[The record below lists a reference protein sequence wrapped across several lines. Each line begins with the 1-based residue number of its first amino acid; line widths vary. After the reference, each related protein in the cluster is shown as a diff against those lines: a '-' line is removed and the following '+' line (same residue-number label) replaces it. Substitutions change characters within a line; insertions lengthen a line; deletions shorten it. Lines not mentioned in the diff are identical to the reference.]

1 MRNQTGHIYITPK
14 GARFGQRHY
23 PCSIGRNGTTSRKK
37 EGDGATPEGVHEIV
51 GLLYRRDRIKKPT
64 DWAIPLK
71 LCDLWS
77 DDLTDPNYNMMICA
91 PSDFGHEKL
100 WRPDPMYD
108 LVLLTNWNWPYA
120 VKGRGSAIF
129 IHQWRKPGHPTE
141 GCVAFHP
148 NHLLEVAKNITFGTK
163 LIVLPHRHGRQ
174 K

>member
-1 MRNQTGHIYITPK
+1 MSNQTGHIYITPK

-23 PCSIGRNGTTSRKK
+23 PFSIGRNGTTSRKK

-71 LCDLWS
+71 PCDLWS

-163 LIVLPHRHGRQ
+163 LIVLPHIHGRQ

>member
-1 MRNQTGHIYITPK
+1 VKDNPRHIFITPR

-37 EGDGATPEGVHEIV
+37 EGDGATPEGVHEII
-51 GLLYRRDRIKKPT
+51 GLLYRPDRIAKPT

-71 LCDLWS
+71 LYDLWS
-77 DDLTDPNYNMMICA
+77 DDVKDPDYNMIIRA
-91 PSDFGHEKL
+91 PSEFGNEKL
-100 WRPDPMYD
+100 WRSDPLYD

-129 IHQWRKPGHPTE
+129 LHQCRKPGHPTE
-141 GCVAFHP
+141 GCVAFHKE
-148 NHLLEVAKNITFGTK
+148 HLLEIAKNITFGTK
-163 LIVLPHRHGRQ
+163 LIVSPNRHGRQ

>member
-1 MRNQTGHIYITPK
+1 MRFNSRHIYIYPS
-14 GARFGQRHY
+14 GAYFGRSRY

-51 GLLYRRDRIKKPT
+51 GLLYRRDRITKPT

-71 LCDLWS
+71 LSDLWS
-77 DDLTDPNYNMMICA
+77 DDLTDPNYNMMIRA

-100 WRPDPMYD
+100 WRPDPIYD

-148 NHLLEVAKNITFGTK
+148 SHLLEIAKNITFGTK
-163 LIVLPHRHGRQ
+163 LIVCPHRRDHQ